1 MKEVDIKAAASQNLL
16 DGLGQSKD
24 TLSKQKKILDEKK
37 KRTLANKKIFED
49 LERQADEDLQK
60 DMERPKGNGRIF
72 GAGKSKEAKEY
83 RQKLLDFLEMYL
95 PKGNMAV
102 YGSDWRDCLFNLDM
116 NR

>member
-60 DMERPKGNGRIF
+60 DMERPKAGVLNLGYNLPNLGN
-72 GAGKSKEAKEY
+72 
-83 RQKLLDFLEMYL
+83 L
-95 PKGNMAV
+95 
-102 YGSDWRDCLFNLDM
+102 
-116 NR
+116 